1 MTDLNGRWLLALHEV
16 VGRAAHEVKDALN
29 GVALNLEVLRSRLSS
44 GKGDPASHSSFASA
58 ASEQFETLTTRT
70 EALLDL
76 ARPPKGNG
84 PADVAVTLKQLAVLL
99 VPAAKADR
107 MTLTVEGYDVSMP
120 TSASCTAV
128 RLALASGLLAL
139 IKEGGV
145 GGCRLAAGSET
156 VVRFSHESARIGDLD
171 PALASALGTEN
182 IRVSRSDKDLLIAF
196 PGNT

>member
-1 MTDLNGRWLLALHEV
+1 VTDLNGLWLGALQQV
-16 VGRAAHEVKDALN
+16 VGLAAHEVKDALN
-29 GVALNLEVLRSRLSS
+29 GVALNLEVLRSRLGA
-44 GKGDPASHSSFASA
+44 GKGDPASHSSFATA

-70 EALLDL
+70 ESLLFL
-76 ARPPKGNG
+76 ARPPKSHDS
-84 PADVAVTLKQLAVLL
+84 ADVAVTLKHLAILL

-107 MTLTVEGYDVSMP
+107 ITLTVEGYDVSVSTP
-120 TSASCTAV
+120 ATFTAV

-145 GGCRLAAGSET
+145 GSCQLVTGSET

-182 IRVSRSDKDLLIAF
+182 IRVSRSGKDLLIAF